1 MIDLHTHTTASDGRC
16 SPEALV
22 SRAAAAGVT
31 TLGITDHDT
40 VGACAAAA
48 RACEAAGIRLV
59 CGIEVTAVLDGSD
72 VHVLGYFVDPQ
83 SPPLL
88 AFLDEA
94 RQRRVDRVRAIVDR
108 LARSGIPLDADA
120 ILQPVL
126 ADSGKAAGRPWI
138 ARALVDAG
146 HVASASEAFDRWLAR
161 DRPAFVPRV
170 GASPAEVIGRLHDA
184 GGIASLAHPGL
195 TQVDARIPEF
205 VEAGL
210 DAIEVYHSRHDDA
223 ATTRYLTMTQTLNV
237 LVTGGSDFHG
247 DPSHGPIE
255 PGAVT
260 LPPDA
265 FERLL
270 QHQRRSSARG

>member
-22 SRAAAAGVT
+22 SRAAAVGVT
-31 TLGITDHDT
+31 TLGVTDHDT

-72 VHVLGYFVDPQ
+72 IHVLGYFVDPE

-88 AFLDEA
+88 AFLEDA
-94 RQRRVDRVRAIVDR
+94 RRRRVDRVRAIVDR
-108 LARSGIPLDADA
+108 LAKRGITLDADA

-126 ADSGKAAGRPWI
+126 TDRGRAAGRPWV

-146 HVASASEAFDRWLAR
+146 HVGSVSEAFDKWLAR

-170 GASPAEVIGRLHDA
+170 GPSPAEVIDRLHDA
-184 GGIASLAHPGL
+184 GGLASLAHPGL
-195 TQVDARIPEF
+195 THVDTRIPEF

-210 DAIEVYHSRHDDA
+210 DAVEVYHSRHDDA
-223 ATTRYLTMTQTLNV
+223 TTTRYLTMAQTLDV
-237 LVTGGSDFHG
+237 LITGGSDFHG

-255 PGAVT
+255 PGSVT

-265 FERLL
+265 FARL
-270 QHQRRSSARG
+270 QQQQRR